1 MKKKIQAK
9 IPHMVIYT
17 LGMIIAAVGIFLMKN
32 SELGLGPWGVA
43 ALELQNLLEP
53 VFGFFTFGMASA
65 IHTYTMLFLVLIIQ
79 RKLKTTFV
87 IFSIFFL
94 NFLVDGFDLI
104 VFPTF
109 DVQHVY
115 EGIAVHSLGFFGYV
129 FGTSWIIISGI
140 PGMVL
145 EEFTFAI
152 MKLFK
157 GKSYSTYRI
166 VISYAAFVLAI
177 LYGWISGTNAS
188 SITVLSFFLGVAFGP
203 AISNMVKA
211 LRRSPWLKK
220 FKLVPH
226 H

>member
-1 MKKKIQAK
+1 MKTIQANV
-9 IPHMVIYT
+9 PHMIVYT
-17 LGMIIAAVGIFLMKN
+17 LGMIIAALGIFLMKN

-43 ALELQNLLEP
+43 ALELQTLLEP

-94 NFLVDGFDLI
+94 NFLVDSFDLVI
-104 VFPTF
+104 FSAF
-109 DVQHVY
+109 DVTSIA
-115 EGIAVHSLGFFGYV
+115 EGVAVHSLGFFGYV

-145 EEFTFAI
+145 EEFTFAM

-166 VISYAAFVLAI
+166 FISYSAYILALIYGFV
-177 LYGWISGTNAS
+177 SGTNAS
-188 SITVLSFFLGVAFGP
+188 SITLLSFFLGVAFGP
-203 AISNMVKA
+203 AISQMVKA
-211 LRRSPWLKK
+211 LRRSTWPKK
-220 FKLVPH
+220 LHLVRG
-226 H
+226 